1 LKLIGLFCVIHYADG
16 ENNVAKCNSNNEEG
30 GNIMRIL
37 LAAVLATVIAV
48 PCMAK
53 DAGSD
58 EDRSAADVQTPGK
71 TEPRV
76 PDTLKSMPDQR
87 IQTEGRASAQEPAVK
102 ENDRALDEKK
112 GNDRK

>member
-1 LKLIGLFCVIHYADG
+1 
-16 ENNVAKCNSNNEEG
+16 
-30 GNIMRIL
+30 MRIL
-37 LAAVLATVIAV
+37 LAAVLATALAA

-58 EDRSAADVQTPGK
+58 EDQSRSDVQTPGK

-87 IQTEGRASAQEPAVK
+87 IQTEGRASSSQPAVK
-102 ENDRALDEKK
+102 ENERAIEEKK
-112 GNDRK
+112 EIDRK